1 MKNNSIINKSK
12 LGFKEQ
18 LELMKK
24 RISKLFTKSNN
35 YQSKSEK
42 DIINK
47 LDELLSSSKNAID
60 ALNQLDEI
68 SKKCV
73 DNKDFA
79 NCVSLKVFVSKK
91 INEMFDVL
99 ELFTKDFE
107 AVKYRISNAEEF
119 YIIDWKYDKWWS
131 GYCMIY
137 RLKLEADEFLDDEN
151 YSSQKSKKG
160 LVNLRLEIDYCISK
174 LTDLRKMIEMDYHTR
189 LGIYKDRQLST
200 N

>member
-12 LGFKEQ
+12 LGFKEH

-68 SKKCV
+68 SK
-73 DNKDFA
+73 N
-79 NCVSLKVFVSKK
+79 
-91 INEMFDVL
+91 VL
-99 ELFTKDFE
+99 ITRTLLI
-107 AVKYRISNAEEF
+107 V
-119 YIIDWKYDKWWS
+119 
-131 GYCMIY
+131 
-137 RLKLEADEFLDDEN
+137 
-151 YSSQKSKKG
+151 
-160 LVNLRLEIDYCISK
+160 LV
-174 LTDLRKMIEMDYHTR
+174 
-189 LGIYKDRQLST
+189 
-200 N
+200 